1 MAVVALCI
9 FAAFS
14 VIFLAIFVKDFI
26 KSRKEK
32 QKYNKTE
39 VTVAYILLIPAVV
52 LAFFFVLLPI
62 VMSLG
67 FSFTDY
73 SQQYPN
79 EFNLAGGDG
88 FGNFRDLFD
97 ELKIKGDIYHALVN
111 TAIFVVGVVPL
122 QIGLALGLALF
133 VNNKKRGT
141 TIFKVCFFAP
151 VAISLSVTAFF
162 WKEVLSAADDGIMNS
177 IFKSF
182 GLAPREFLGKDGILF
197 WMIIISAWQGCGFQ
211 MLIFLSALGNIRK
224 DLYEAAKVDGANV
237 FRRFITVTLPGLRPT
252 LLYILI
258 TVFIGACRVLI
269 QPLLLDNG
277 YNTYSMSISLYMY
290 WQGKK
295 MSHVGYSCSV
305 ALLMTLVIGS
315 ITFLQRKLLGE
326 KKK

>member
-1 MAVVALCI
+1 MALVALLIFIEFAVV
-9 FAAFS
+9 
-14 VIFLAIFVKDFI
+14 FLAIFVKDFI
-26 KSRKEK
+26 KSKKESF
-32 QKYNKTE
+32 KYHKSE
-39 VTVAYILLIPAVV
+39 VIVAFILITPAVV

-62 VMSLG
+62 VLSLG

-73 SQQYPN
+73 SQNFPN
-79 EFNLAGGDG
+79 VFDLSGGDG
-88 FGNFRDLFD
+88 FGNFRDLFE
-97 ELKIKGDIYHALVN
+97 ELASKGDIYHALIN
-111 TAIFVVGVVPL
+111 TAIFVAGVVPL

-133 VNNKKRGT
+133 VNNKRRGT
-141 TIFKVCFFAP
+141 IIFKVCFFAP
-151 VAISLSVTAFF
+151 VAISLTVTAFF
-162 WKEVLSAADDGIMNS
+162 WKTVLSSAEDGIMNS
-177 IFKSF
+177 IFQAF

-237 FRRFITVTLPGLRPT
+237 FQRFVTITLPGLKPT
-252 LLYILI
+252 MLYILI

-277 YNTYSMSISLYMY
+277 FNTYSMSISLYMY

-295 MSHVGYSCSV
+295 MSHVGYSCAV
-305 ALLMTLVIGS
+305 ALMMTLVIGA